1 MREQPKQ
8 TRARRR
14 TFSLSLSLQLGDTF
28 THGAGGML
36 QLDPP
41 GPLACSQD
49 DARLLACSLLFRR
62 MFR

>member
-14 TFSLSLSLQLGDTF
+14 TFSLSLQLGDTVS
-28 THGAGGML
+28 HRAGGML

-49 DARLLACSLLFRR
+49 NARLFACSLLFRR